1 MFLELIT
8 IILGLFVG
16 FYVSLLGSGGGGAI
30 LVYFLQHFQIINSS
44 TMIAGT
50 MLFISSIPLGIF
62 GLPNFYKNGDINFY
76 VGGLLVIGLIAGIL
90 LGSKY
95 AYSVNDTFGEKVGE
109 KIKNGITGTVYAF
122 LTILYLRATI
132 YDTHL

>member
-1 MFLELIT
+1 MFTELIT
-8 IILGLFVG
+8 IFLGLFVG
-16 FYVSLLGSGGGGAI
+16 FYAALLGSGGGGAI
-30 LVYFLQHFQIINSS
+30 LVYFLQHFKIINTT

-50 MLFISSIPLGIF
+50 MLFISSIPLGIV

-76 VGGLLVIGLIAGIL
+76 VGGLVVLGLIVGIL

-95 AYSVNDTFGEKVGE
+95 AYSINDTFGEKVGE

-122 LTILYLRATI
+122 LTLLYLRATI
-132 YDTHL
+132 YDGHL

>member
-1 MFLELIT
+1 
-8 IILGLFVG
+8 
-16 FYVSLLGSGGGGAI
+16 
-30 LVYFLQHFQIINSS
+30 
-44 TMIAGT
+44 MIAGT
-50 MLFISSIPLGIF
+50 MLFISSIPLGIV

-76 VGGLLVIGLIAGIL
+76 VGGLVVLGLIVGIL

-95 AYSVNDTFGEKVGE
+95 AYSINDTFGEKMGE

-122 LTILYLRATI
+122 LTLLYLRATI

>member
-1 MFLELIT
+1 MITELIT
-8 IILGLFVG
+8 IFLGLFVG

-30 LVYFLQHFQIINSS
+30 LVYFLQHLKIINST

-50 MLFISSIPLGIF
+50 MLFISSIPLGIV

-76 VGGLLVIGLIAGIL
+76 VGGLVVVGLIVGIL

-95 AYSVNDTFGEKVGE
+95 AYSVNDTFGEKMGE
-109 KIKNGITGTVYAF
+109 RIKNGITGTVYAF
-122 LTILYLRATI
+122 LTLLYLRATI
-132 YDTHL
+132 YDGHL

>member
-1 MFLELIT
+1 MFTELIT
-8 IILGLFVG
+8 VFLGLFVG
-16 FYVSLLGSGGGGAI
+16 FYISLLGSGGGGAI
-30 LVYFLQHFQIINSS
+30 LVYFLQHLKIINTT

-76 VGGLLVIGLIAGIL
+76 VGGLVVVGLIFGIL

-95 AYSVNDTFGEKVGE
+95 AYSINDTFGEKVGE

-122 LTILYLRATI
+122 LTVLYLRATI
-132 YDTHL
+132 YDGHL